1 MYYNTHYNIQLHDD
15 DDDDDDVQK
24 KKISLIDLMDE

>member
-15 DDDDDDVQK
+15 DDDDDVQK
-24 KKISLIDLMDE
+24 KNILDRFDG